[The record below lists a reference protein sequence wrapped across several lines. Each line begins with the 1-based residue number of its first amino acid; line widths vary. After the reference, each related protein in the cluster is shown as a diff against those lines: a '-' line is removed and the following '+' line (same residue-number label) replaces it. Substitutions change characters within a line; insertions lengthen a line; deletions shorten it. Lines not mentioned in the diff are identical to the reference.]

1 MADQFSAVNAVG
13 GSPSDTW
20 DLTVSSALANLN
32 PVLTLDYVNSGVNSN
47 SLEDAAGNEV
57 ITGNES
63 VTDQI
68 APSAP
73 TLAEPAG
80 DAIYNPNVPLEVNA
94 DLSTSSVT
102 FQGSANGSSW
112 SNLSVSITNNGSGNF
127 TATFDASSNKY
138 AYYRVVASDP
148 SANSTNS
155 SSSVQLTDAYRI
167 AITSAETP
175 VLVNETSQFGIEI
188 EDNYG
193 DATPY
198 FFNLGSTYSLSS
210 DGGGTFTSDD
220 AGINTISQVS
230 ISGGNTTA
238 AFYYKQATA
247 GNPTITVTEQ
257 ASNLPV
263 DNATQQIEVQGVT
276 VTGFDLVVNGGS
288 AVTAGSAF
296 NITVTAKNGGVTQE
310 NYTGNH
316 TITITGP
323 AADSPDGTSP
333 VLPSNQSVSFTLGVG
348 TVTGVTLYNSSETP
362 TLTAAD
368 ELSTTGTSANV
379 TVNDASA
386 VEVLVKSSADGE
398 GDYANNIFGSAT
410 YQGATQ
416 SDPDESVQLFAAVY
430 DQYGN
435 LTTASTYSWTG
446 TGDLTEPAAISFN
459 ANNVFNPT
467 VSFVGTNNTTYTGT
481 IQVTVNS
488 AFSDATG
495 TITVDNGIPGQV
507 TSFDASNSNND
518 EFVVFEWNGSSSGDD
533 GASGDIT
540 NFQIRW
546 ADEADGQI
554 DNEAKWDAASS
565 AYSGNASNFS
575 VGIRNVDLSGLP
587 AGNKYFAIR
596 SFDDVGNASPI
607 SFTTS
612 TDYSLPVSLTSFQA
626 VAGFGKIT
634 LKWETASEL
643 NNEGFFI
650 YRSSEENGAFDEPVN
665 QQIIS
670 GQGNTNTATSYEFV
684 DENVEEGETYYY
696 KLISRDF
703 DGTIHESTLK
713 ASALVLTLPTAFA
726 LEQNYPNPFN
736 PSTSFNFTIAQ
747 SSTVNLEVYN
757 ILGQKVR
764 TLIAGEVL
772 EPGVYDGNYRWDATD
787 DNGNT
792 VSGGIYYYVFSV
804 RENGFR
810 QVRKMVFLK

>member
-1 MADQFSAVNAVG
+1 
-13 GSPSDTW
+13 
-20 DLTVSSALANLN
+20 
-32 PVLTLDYVNSGVNSN
+32 
-47 SLEDAAGNEV
+47 
-57 ITGNES
+57 
-63 VTDQI
+63 
-68 APSAP
+68 
-73 TLAEPAG
+73 
-80 DAIYNPNVPLEVNA
+80 
-94 DLSTSSVT
+94 
-102 FQGSANGSSW
+102 
-112 SNLSVSITNNGSGNF
+112 
-127 TATFDASSNKY
+127 
-138 AYYRVVASDP
+138 
-148 SANSTNS
+148 
-155 SSSVQLTDAYRI
+155 
-167 AITSAETP
+167 
-175 VLVNETSQFGIEI
+175 
-188 EDNYG
+188 
-193 DATPY
+193 
-198 FFNLGSTYSLSS
+198 
-210 DGGGTFTSDD
+210 
-220 AGINTISQVS
+220 
-230 ISGGNTTA
+230 
-238 AFYYKQATA
+238 
-247 GNPTITVTEQ
+247 
-257 ASNLPV
+257 
-263 DNATQQIEVQGVT
+263 
-276 VTGFDLVVNGGS
+276 
-288 AVTAGSAF
+288 
-296 NITVTAKNGGVTQE
+296 
-310 NYTGNH
+310 
-316 TITITGP
+316 
-323 AADSPDGTSP
+323 
-333 VLPSNQSVSFTLGVG
+333 
-348 TVTGVTLYNSSETP
+348 
-362 TLTAAD
+362 
-368 ELSTTGTSANV
+368 
-379 TVNDASA
+379 
-386 VEVLVKSSADGE
+386 
-398 GDYANNIFGSAT
+398 
-410 YQGATQ
+410 
-416 SDPDESVQLFAAVY
+416 
-430 DQYGN
+430 
-435 LTTASTYSWTG
+435 
-446 TGDLTEPAAISFN
+446 
-459 ANNVFNPT
+459 
-467 VSFVGTNNTTYTGT
+467 
-481 IQVTVNS
+481 
-488 AFSDATG
+488 
-495 TITVDNGIPGQV
+495 V

-612 TDYSLPVSLTSFQA
+612 TDYSLPVSLTSFQV

-670 GQGNTNTATSYEFV
+670 GQGNTNTATTYEFV